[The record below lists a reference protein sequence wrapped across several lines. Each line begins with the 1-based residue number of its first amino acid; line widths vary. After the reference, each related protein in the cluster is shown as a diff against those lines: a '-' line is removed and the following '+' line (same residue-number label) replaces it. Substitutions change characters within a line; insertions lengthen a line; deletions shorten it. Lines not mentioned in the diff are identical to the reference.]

1 VLRAAESWW
10 PNREGAISLRCVSIR
25 ADDAQLV
32 TAMARGS
39 RDALAELY
47 DRYASQLLATARR
60 MLGERFEAE
69 DLLHDVFLEAWR
81 QAGGYDPARGT
92 VRAWLLIRLRA
103 RTLDRIRLRALRAAT
118 RVDVDVPPVT
128 TPAVEPYDGSVG
140 RALAGLPADQLRAVE
155 LAYWQGLSAA
165 EIAALDGTPLG
176 TVKSRIKSAM
186 AKLRAALQDTAAA
199 GGES

>member
-1 VLRAAESWW
+1 
-10 PNREGAISLRCVSIR
+10 VSIR

-32 TAMARGS
+32 TAMAGGS

-60 MLGERFEAE
+60 MLGDRSEAE

-103 RTLDRIRLRALRAAT
+103 RTLDRIRLRNLRAT
-118 RVDVDVPPVT
+118 IRVAVPPVT
-128 TPAVEPYDGSVG
+128 TPAVEPHDGAVA

-155 LAYWQGLSAA
+155 LAYWQGLSAS
-165 EIAALDGTPLG
+165 EIAALDRTPLG
-176 TVKSRIKSAM
+176 TVKSRITAAM

-199 GGES
+199 GGEP

>member
-1 VLRAAESWW
+1 MLRAAESWW
-10 PNREGAISLRCVSIR
+10 PDREGAVTLRCVSIR

-32 TAMARGS
+32 TAMAGGS

-60 MLGERFEAE
+60 MLGDRSEAE

-103 RTLDRIRLRALRAAT
+103 RTLDRIRLRNLRATT
-118 RVDVDVPPVT
+118 RVDVPPVT
-128 TPAVEPYDGSVG
+128 TPAVEPHDGSVA
-140 RALAGLPADQLRAVE
+140 RALAGLPADQRRAVE
-155 LAYWQGLSAA
+155 LAYWQGLSAS
-165 EIAALDGTPLG
+165 EIAALDRTPLG
-176 TVKSRIKSAM
+176 TVKSRITAAM

-199 GGES
+199 GGEP